1 MCVKLHPEN
10 LNSDLYPSHPTSIY
24 ICGVTIVPRMH
35 GSDNPIVEERGID
48 SYIFLLKTLRSINY
62 LNYKILDIF

>member
-10 LNSDLYPSHPTSIY
+10 LNSDLYPSHPISIY